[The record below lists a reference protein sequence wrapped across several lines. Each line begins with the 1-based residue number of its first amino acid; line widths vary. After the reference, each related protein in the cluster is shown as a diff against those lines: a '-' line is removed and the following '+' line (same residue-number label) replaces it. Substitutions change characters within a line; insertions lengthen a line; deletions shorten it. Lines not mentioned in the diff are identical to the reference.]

1 MDTEILHEV
10 PEALKRLV
18 RLVAR
23 GFYSVEHAIILDI
36 LVRHPCMKEDDMIE
50 LLKFERKQMR
60 SMLNTLKMDK
70 FIKVR
75 MRVETDPKGHTTRHN
90 YYFINYKVFVNV
102 VKYKLDH
109 VRRKIEAVERQNTS
123 RSSFKCPECLKTY
136 TDLEAGQLLDPYTG
150 ELKCMICQIEVEEDE
165 SAMPKQD
172 ARTLLA
178 RFNEQIKPI
187 YDLLKD
193 CEDVRLAPE
202 ILDPKPV
209 DLELINQ
216 KSTSNKASERT
227 GTGTGAWSGEA
238 TRNIN
243 FGYEEN
249 TVTVTID
256 DESNLTD
263 TKSVKEQPVWMREST
278 VDKKSNVSL
287 DKVDSFFQPSTS
299 KADVNAD
306 KIESSDD
313 IMRTLLVHEKKS
325 VSVMPSANVLAGSD
339 KGSSSDSDEE
349 MIKPSTSTVVEEM
362 DSGDEEEEDTMVSIG
377 DMRVPLH
384 EVTDDMVAKMTSEE
398 KENYIRLGQELYSHM
413 YE

>member
-1 MDTEILHEV
+1 MDVEVLTEV
-10 PEALKRLV
+10 PESLKRLV
-18 RLVAR
+18 RLIAR
-23 GFYSVEHAIILDI
+23 GFYSMEHAIILDI
-36 LVRHPCMKEDDMIE
+36 LVRHPCMKEDDMLD

-60 SMLNTLKMDK
+60 SMLNTLKSDK
-70 FIKVR
+70 FIKMR
-75 MRVETDPKGHTTRHN
+75 MRVETDTEGHTTRHN

-109 VRRKIEAVERQNTS
+109 VRRKIETAERQSTS
-123 RSSFKCPECLKTY
+123 RSSFKCPNCFKTY
-136 TDLEAGQLLDPYTG
+136 TDLEAGQLLDPFTG
-150 ELKCMICQIEVEEDE
+150 ELRCMICQVEVEEDE
-165 SAMPKQD
+165 SAMPKKD

-178 RFNEQIKPI
+178 RFNEQIQPI

-202 ILDPKPV
+202 ILEPEPV
-209 DLELINQ
+209 DLKLIGQKSIAN
-216 KSTSNKASERT
+216 KSTSERS
-227 GTGTGAWSGEA
+227 GVWSGEA

-256 DESNLTD
+256 DESN
-263 TKSVKEQPVWMREST
+263 TKETKPVKEQPVWMREST
-278 VDKKSNVSL
+278 VDKKSNSGFDKL
-287 DKVDSFFQPSTS
+287 DTFFQPSTS
-299 KADVNAD
+299 KADIIAD

-325 VSVMPSANVLAGSD
+325 VAATPAASALAGSD

-349 MIKPSTSTVVEEM
+349 MAKPSTSSMVEEM
-362 DSGDEEEEDTMVSIG
+362 DSGDEEEEVTMVSIG

-384 EVTDDMVAKMTSEE
+384 EVTDDMVANMTAEE
-398 KENYIRLGQELYSHM
+398 KENYIRLGQELYSHL